1 MAKSVRIRAPK
12 GKMVVCRT
20 RKTIGVLVRCP
31 KADEHL
37 YEIMDK
43 AEALAL
49 EKQWEEEKEAERK
62 ASEQLEGE
70 SPEQPHP

>member
-12 GKMVVCRT
+12 GKMVVSRT

-31 KADEHL
+31 KEDEHL
-37 YEIMDK
+37 YDIMDE

-49 EKQWEEEKEAERK
+49 EKQWKEEDEAD
-62 ASEQLEGE
+62 AGE
-70 SPEQPHP
+70 AQP